1 MESYYWPISIMHRT
15 TACRMSYQAQGEH
28 HDTEAA
34 RKSDADFLLDFVL
47 RIWIM
52 HSTTAC
58 RMSYQAKGEHYDTIM
73 IQKYA

>member
-1 MESYYWPISIMHRT
+1 MANFDYAWNN
-15 TACRMSYQAQGEH
+15 RMSYQAQGEH